1 MITES
6 ELKAVRMA
14 LSRIHGFN
22 ASKEHTF
29 NRIEDKTIEPK
40 PIKRERKPLDSLL
53 DVKQ

>member
-22 ASKEHTF
+22 ASKEHVF
-29 NRIEDKTIEPK
+29 NRIAPAVINRVEA
-40 PIKRERKPLDSLL
+40 RGFRKPLGSLL
-53 DVKQ
+53 DVKS